1 MLTNKSLPVCLS
13 LVSTDLPVW
22 STVETAATLYQKDQE
37 RFHLILRE
45 PAIPDW
51 EMEPTATSYYHQQPN
66 PKTVRLLWLEIS
78 PYRVTMTMQDSKK
91 VSYRHFW
98 EQGVYGFNRYWLQ
111 GQQFQEHQSF
121 CLRNYTR
128 NLRLEG
134 RPLPQSLWLEYE
146 LWSNQ
151 LQLGHYIL
159 HLEIEQ

>member
-13 LVSTDLPVW
+13 LVSTDLPIW

-45 PAIPDW
+45 PVIPDW
-51 EMEPTATSYYHQQPN
+51 EPEPTAISYHYQQPN
-66 PKTVRLLWLEIS
+66 PQAIRLLWLEIS
-78 PYRVTMTMQDSKK
+78 PYRVTMTMQESKK
-91 VSYRHFW
+91 LSYRHFW

-111 GQQFQEHQSF
+111 SNQLQEHKSF

-134 RPLPQSLWLEYE
+134 RPLPHSLRLEYE

-151 LQLGHYIL
+151 LQLGQYIL
-159 HLEIEQ
+159 HLEIEH